1 MLNENS
7 RSKENFAPS
16 HTRPLLQKVN
26 ALNIF
31 QINIYQYLT
40 FMHKFNNNQVPSI
53 FYDITKKP
61 QYKYPTKFSSNSFCI
76 KKYSIKCCKFSISLR
91 GPKLWNDVFYN
102 EEKNIQS
109 YSFFQNNL
117 KSKLIQIENRNKYF

>member
-1 MLNENS
+1 MLNEDF

-16 HTRPLLQKVN
+16 HTRLLLQKLN

-53 FYDITKKP
+53 FCDIIKKP
-61 QYKYPTKFSSNSFCI
+61 QYKYPTKFSSDSFYI
-76 KKYSIKCCKFSISLR
+76 RKYSIKCCKFLISLL

-109 YSFFQNNL
+109 YSFFQNNF